1 MTIEDQAGFD
11 PRLAWASEGGTL
23 LALVCL
29 ALAGAGAVVVA
40 GCLRNASAVA
50 AAARDLAA
58 DVRLAAEHDVSQT
71 VPRFSGGAFAQ
82 LS

>member
-11 PRLAWASEGGTL
+11 PASPGL
-23 LALVCL
+23 RKAAPSW
-29 ALAGAGAVVVA
+29 ALAGAGAVVLA

-50 AAARDLAA
+50 AAARDLG
-58 DVRLAAEHDVSQT
+58 RPSPPE
-71 VPRFSGGAFAQ
+71 VPRLSGGAFAQ